1 MMTDEQVPKARTAS
15 SSADHAN
22 ELRRHA
28 DKIGRPAG
36 DTPAVM
42 QAAAAHIEHLER
54 DLRAAEIRLHDVAT
68 HCATV
73 EAELA
78 EIKRR
83 TYVAV
88 TCNHVARMERAEAR
102 VAELEAERAERE
114 KQDPAAYLT
123 ADKNMLVFADKCV
136 DMKHLMTPLYAD
148 PPVTAQAEGYVTA
161 LRYIAWEAAGYM
173 DCVHAAKRAIGE
185 AGALPPPPKIQP
197 AKGRD

>member
-1 MMTDEQVPKARTAS
+1 MTD
-15 SSADHAN
+15 HAH

-28 DKIGRPAG
+28 YKIGRPAG

-54 DLRAAEIRLHDVAT
+54 ELRAAEIRLHDVAT

-83 TYVAV
+83 TCVAV

-102 VAELEAERAERE
+102 VAELEAERGA
-114 KQDPAAYLT
+114 
-123 ADKNMLVFADKCV
+123 
-136 DMKHLMTPLYAD
+136 
-148 PPVTAQAEGYVTA
+148 
-161 LRYIAWEAAGYM
+161 
-173 DCVHAAKRAIGE
+173 GE
-185 AGALPPPPKIQP
+185 AETSCIY
-197 AKGRD
+197 